1 MAAESGCSLYAT
13 GAQWGASR
21 DSNPNHL
28 SEDGTAALVNQSY
41 SRDGALM
48 AYGISR
54 HGSDWQEIRVRRID
68 AVEDYTEV
76 LQWCKFTR
84 LAWTHDHAGFF
95 L

>member
-1 MAAESGCSLYAT
+1 MQQELNGEPVEIL
-13 GAQWGASR
+13 
-21 DSNPNHL
+21 NPNHL

-68 AVEDYTEV
+68 AVEDYTESYSGANS
-76 LQWCKFTR
+76 
-84 LAWTHDHAGFF
+84 LAWPGRTTRRFF